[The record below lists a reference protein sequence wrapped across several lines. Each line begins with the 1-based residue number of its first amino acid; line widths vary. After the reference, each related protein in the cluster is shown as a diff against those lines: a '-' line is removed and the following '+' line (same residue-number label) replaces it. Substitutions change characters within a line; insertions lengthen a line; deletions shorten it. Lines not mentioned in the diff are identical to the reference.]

1 LYTETRRG
9 ATLPRLE
16 AAARTERRQHLIDAA
31 WRCASQQGFRSLTVD
46 DVCAEA
52 GVSKGAFYLY
62 FDQKQD
68 LLLALLE
75 DDAAGVDAT
84 MRQLQRTRTSGVERL
99 RRLVRAELERG
110 EDAARL
116 QVRADLWAEMSANP
130 AVQERFVEA
139 VRRRRVALRSWI
151 DEAIDSGELVDLPSN
166 ALAAILL
173 ALGDGLMLHAGL
185 DPAGFRWANV
195 KRALD
200 AILEGVAQ
208 SRQPGSDPV
217 PRTTR
222 G

>member
-1 LYTETRRG
+1 V
-9 ATLPRLE
+9 PRLAE
-16 AAARTERRQHLIDAA
+16 AARTERRQKLIDAG
-31 WRCASQQGFRSLTVD
+31 WRCASRQGFGSLTVD

-75 DDAAGVDAT
+75 DDAAGVDAI
-84 MRQLQRTRTSGVERL
+84 MQELGRSRSSGVERL

-116 QVRADLWAEMSANP
+116 QVRADLWAQMSSNP
-130 AVQERFVEA
+130 TVQERFAEV

-151 DEAIDSGELVDLPSN
+151 DDAIEAGELVDIPSN

-185 DPAGFRWANV
+185 DPAGFRWTNV

-200 AILEGVAQ
+200 AILEGIAQ
-208 SRQPGSDPV
+208 A
-217 PRTTR
+217 
-222 G
+222 